1 MLLNFL
7 KKMIQGVFYKVVT
20 LLILTDMASTII
32 ATCAGFVLGATLL
45 ITVALEIGKYD
56 GLYNGSLV
64 ESIWQSYK
72 LHLLQVFYSLLWI
85 GGIALAIELMLTVYD
100 GARMRYRL
108 RIEFFERLEDFYC
121 RQLPQMTLV
130 YTKTPAPTPALP
142 AAPPVAHEPILH
154 IEHPP
159 AATGANATGA
169 AAAQPPILYAEEPV
183 PPPVR
188 RQSTR
193 RRRSVY

>member
-1 MLLNFL
+1 
-7 KKMIQGVFYKVVT
+7 MIQGAFNRVVL
-20 LLILTDMASTII
+20 LLILTDMNFNIL
-32 ATCAGFVLGATLL
+32 ATCTGFVLGATLIL
-45 ITVALEIGKYD
+45 TVALEIGKYD

-72 LHLLQVFYSLLWI
+72 LHLMQVFYSLLWI

-130 YTKTPAPTPALP
+130 YTKTPTP
-142 AAPPVAHEPILH
+142 AAPAALLPPAAADAAAAH
-154 IEHPP
+154 EHPP
-159 AATGANATGA
+159 AANATA
-169 AAAQPPILYAEEPV
+169 AAATQPPILYADEPV
-183 PPPVR
+183 PQTPPR

-193 RRRSVY
+193 RRRSVW